1 MAQNLL
7 YILTEGSHDDAFVYR
22 ILKTNGF
29 TTNDELIKN
38 YPKPLNDFL
47 SRDILNV
54 SIPEVKIQEA
64 RSRFLPAYVMNRGN
78 NLILIYSIGGESK
91 ADIRISLINALNA
104 LNEPDPDAIQAIP
117 DTSIS
122 VLYFFDADKLGTEA
136 RMNQVIEECKKA
148 FPKVDFKENYDP
160 AKFHLFEGIQVGTY
174 IFRKPDADEG
184 MLEDVLL
191 PLMRD
196 GNDDIFQAAECFLKT
211 NKTCNLFKNSLQL
224 DGTGQILKVSGEKY
238 SHKKSLVGT
247 VGQLRKS
254 GKSNTVCIS
263 DAEYITDAK
272 IKANDTCQDIMSR
285 INKVFE
291 QRTKP

>member
-7 YILTEGSHDDAFVYR
+7 YILTEGSHDAAFVYR

-29 TTNDELIKN
+29 TTNNELIKN
-38 YPKPLNDFL
+38 YPQPLNDFL

-91 ADIRISLINALNA
+91 ADIRISLIKALNA

-122 VLYFFDADKLGTEA
+122 VLYFFDADNLGTEV
-136 RMNQVIEECKKA
+136 RMNQVIEECKLA
-148 FPKVDFKENYDP
+148 FPKVAFEEKYDP
-160 AKFHLFEGIQVGTY
+160 AEFHLFEDIQVGAY

-196 GNDDIFQAAECFLKT
+196 GNDDIFQAAEGFLAV
-211 NKTCNLFKNSLQL
+211 NHTCTLFSASLKL
-224 DGTGQILKVSGEKY
+224 DASGQILKVNGEKY

-272 IKANDTCQDIMSR
+272 INANGTCLDIINK
-285 INKVFE
+285 INKVLI
-291 QRTKP
+291 

>member
-7 YILTEGSHDDAFVYR
+7 YILTEGSHDAAFVYR
-22 ILKTNGF
+22 ILKTHGF
-29 TTNDELIKN
+29 TTNNELIKN
-38 YPKPLNDFL
+38 YPQPLNNFL

-91 ADIRISLINALNA
+91 ADIRISLIKALNA
-104 LNEPDPDAIQAIP
+104 LNEPDPDAIQAIQ

-122 VLYFFDADKLGTEA
+122 VLYFFDADNLGTET
-136 RMNQVIEECKKA
+136 RMNQVIEECKLA
-148 FPKVDFKENYDP
+148 FPKVTFEDKYNPTE
-160 AKFHLFEGIQVGTY
+160 FHLFEDIQVGAY
-174 IFRKPDADEG
+174 IFRKLDTDEG
-184 MLEDVLL
+184 ILEDVLL

-196 GNDDIFQAAECFLKT
+196 GTDDIFQACTLFSTSLK
-211 NKTCNLFKNSLQL
+211 L
-224 DGTGQILKVSGEKY
+224 DATGLILKVNGEKY

-272 IKANDTCQDIMSR
+272 INANGTCRDIMSR
-285 INKVFE
+285 INKVLN
-291 QRTKP
+291 

>member
-1 MAQNLL
+1 MIQNLL
-7 YILTEGSHDDAFVYR
+7 YILTEGSHDAAFVYR

-29 TTNDELIKN
+29 TTNNKLIKN
-38 YPKPLNDFL
+38 YPQPLNYFL

-54 SIPEVKIQEA
+54 SIPKVKIHEA
-64 RSRFLPAYVMNRGN
+64 RSRFLPTYVMNRDN

-91 ADIRISLINALNA
+91 VDIRISLIEALNA
-104 LNEPDPDAIQAIP
+104 LNEPNTDAIQAIP

-122 VLYFFDADKLGTEA
+122 VLYFFDADNLGTEA
-136 RMNQVIEECKKA
+136 RMNQMIEECKRV
-148 FPKVDFKENYDP
+148 FPKVSFEEKYDP
-160 AKFHLFEGIQVGTY
+160 AEFHPFEDIKVGAY

-191 PLMRD
+191 PLMKD
-196 GNDDIFQAAECFLKT
+196 GNDDIFQAAEDFLAI
-211 NKTCNLFKNSLQL
+211 NHTCTLFRDSLEL
-224 DGTGQILKVSGEKY
+224 DGTGKILKVNGEKY

-263 DAEYITDAK
+263 DTEYITDDK
-272 IKANDTCQDIMSR
+272 IKANSTCRDIMIR
-285 INKVFE
+285 IEKVL
-291 QRTKP
+291 

>member
-1 MAQNLL
+1 MVQNLL
-7 YILTEGSHDDAFVYR
+7 YILTEGTHDAAFVYR

-29 TTNDELIKN
+29 STYNELIKD
-38 YPKPLNDFL
+38 YPQPLNDFL

-64 RSRFLPAYVMNRGN
+64 RSRFLPAYVMNRDD
-78 NLILIYSIGGESK
+78 NLILIYSIGGEIK
-91 ADIRISLINALNA
+91 VDIRISLIKALNA
-104 LNEPDPDAIQAIP
+104 LNEPDRDAIQVIP

-122 VLYFFDADKLGTEA
+122 VLYFFDADNLGTEA
-136 RMNQVIEECKKA
+136 RMNQVIKECKKV
-148 FPKVDFKENYDP
+148 FKKVDFKENYDP
-160 AKFHLFEGIQVGTY
+160 AEFHLFEDIQVGAY
-174 IFRKPDADEG
+174 IFTKPDTDEG

-196 GNDDIFQAAECFLKT
+196 GNDDIFQAAEDFLAI
-211 NKTCNLFKNSLQL
+211 NHTCNLFKDSLEL
-224 DGTGQILKVSGEKY
+224 EGTGQILKVNGEKY

-254 GKSNTVCIS
+254 GKSNAVCIS

-272 IKANDTCQDIMSR
+272 IKQNDACQHIMSR
-285 INKVFE
+285 IKKVL
-291 QRTKP
+291 